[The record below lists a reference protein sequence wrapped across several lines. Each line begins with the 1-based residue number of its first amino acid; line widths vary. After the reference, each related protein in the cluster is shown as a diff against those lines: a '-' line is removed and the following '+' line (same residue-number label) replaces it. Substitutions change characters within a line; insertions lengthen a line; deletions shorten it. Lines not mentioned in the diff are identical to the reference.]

1 MRMVSDYQ
9 LADFKEPVQ
18 ERSKKTR
25 KKVLEAAK
33 ELFGE
38 NGFEETT
45 THLIASKAGISVG
58 GVYAHFRNKEEI
70 FLNVL
75 EQRSREIYTITKE
88 LLEKIQARNMN
99 IDEGIDYYFKEIYR
113 AHIQYGKLNFE
124 MNRFITM
131 NDTAA
136 TIHDYWEWE
145 EAKEFMRWFENRDE
159 ELDIED
165 TEAAMVV
172 ICKSMHEVFHYL
184 YRNRDKMDER
194 RILNSLT
201 TMLKKYIR
209 K

>member
-1 MRMVSDYQ
+1 MRVVSDYQ
-9 LADFKEPVQ
+9 LDDFKEPVQ
-18 ERSKKTR
+18 ERSRKTR

-45 THLIASKAGISVG
+45 THLIAWKAGISVG

-75 EQRSREIYTITKE
+75 EQRSREVYAITKGCIE
-88 LLEKIQARNMN
+88 EMQARNMS

-124 MNRFITM
+124 MNKFITM
-131 NDTAA
+131 NERAA

-145 EAKEFMRWFENRDE
+145 EAKEINKWLEHVKDE
-159 ELDIED
+159 IDIED
-165 TEAAMVV
+165 TEAAMIVLSRSV
-172 ICKSMHEVFHYL
+172 HEVFQYL
-184 YRNRDKMDER
+184 YRNRERIDEW
-194 RILNSLT
+194 RILNSLVI
-201 TMLKKYIR
+201 MLKKYI
-209 K
+209 KK